1 MKLRN
6 IKKTLSTKR
15 RGSLT
20 MEMILLFPI
29 ALAFFLAM
37 IEFSLIL
44 HCRQQILAASRE
56 GCRVAAL
63 GGDVEEVQVTIKR
76 YLGDGR
82 LGEAEVE
89 LTNGDGESISSST
102 IIHSGD
108 PVEVWVRIPTGY
120 VVPDLLRCVGYS
132 IRNDEIVARTVM
144 RKE

>member
-1 MKLRN
+1 
-6 IKKTLSTKR
+6 
-15 RGSLT
+15 

-37 IEFSLIL
+37 VEFSLIL
-44 HCRQQILAASRE
+44 HCRQQMLAASRE

-63 GGDVEEVQVTIKR
+63 GGDQAEVRFAVVR

-82 LGEAEVE
+82 LGDADVA
-89 LTNGDGESISSST
+89 LTDADGET
-102 IIHSGD
+102 IATTQDIHSGE
-108 PVEVWVRIPTGY
+108 PVQVWVRVPTGY
-120 VVPDLLRCVGYS
+120 VVPDLLRFIGFS